1 MRDLALARGTPAA
14 AIVMEEQATNTL
26 ENALCTLPCLAELHA
41 TRALV
46 VTSDYHMP
54 RARLIFEAVY
64 RDMGIVLDFAEVGH
78 LLLSGG
84 ACEMP
89 GKGGQLRCFTEP
101 THWP

>member
-1 MRDLALARGTPAA
+1 MLRDLAVARGIPAA

-41 TRALV
+41 MGALI

-64 RDMGIVLDFAEVGH
+64 RDLRIALEFAEVGH

-84 ACEMP
+84 SCEMP
-89 GKGGQLRCFTEP
+89 DKGGPLKCFIQ
-101 THWP
+101 